1 MVGMAFMAWA
11 LGADLRSVVA
21 GDSLIEKING
31 TRESINIIGSPE
43 GRWLPSSINVTR
55 ALSAFKKEVR
65 FLLKKILSRLINL
78 AGSTLFYKL
87 FFQG

>member
-43 GRWLPSSINVTR
+43 GR
-55 ALSAFKKEVR
+55 
-65 FLLKKILSRLINL
+65 
-78 AGSTLFYKL
+78 
-87 FFQG
+87 